1 MRPIAKLAT
10 RALFFPIFLM
20 IVTLSI
26 SHQYA
31 MAKSAENIKV
41 DDGYTIDKY
50 DIDIKVNENNKLDIT
65 ETITAF
71 FNESRHGIYRTIPLK
86 NTITRLD
93 GTTSTNRAQITNLE
107 VDNEYTVSR
116 ENGNIK
122 IKIGSPNYTVTGEQK
137 YTIKYT
143 YNLGKDPLPNL
154 DELYYNIIGTEWD
167 TSIDNVSFTITMPKN
182 FDHSKLGFSS
192 GAKGSTNNDDVY
204 YYVNSNIITGRYLG
218 TLNPG
223 EGITVRCELPEGYFV
238 GAGLDSEVADYIPS
252 IVSVI
257 FLLISILL
265 WAIFG
270 RDDKIIETVE
280 YYPPKNLNSLDAGFL
295 YKGAASNKD
304 VTSLLIYLANKG
316 YLEIID
322 KNINLSSDKVNIDGR
337 AKEDANQ
344 KIIELQNKI
353 IEEEKIN
360 PNSQKLKHYKN
371 MLDIYQNIDTPID
384 YNQYNLGPVVSKFNT
399 ENDFV
404 IKKIKDYDGTDIH
417 EQWFMEGLFE
427 YGRTEVTSRMLLNQ
441 FYLTNNR
448 ILGDINNK
456 QNKER
461 LFEKTASS
469 KKIFIILMVAI
480 SYCLIT
486 IPPVLNYGQTNA
498 LFFTLLFPSIGF
510 AVLFSAIFD
519 SDPGP
524 KIFKIVW
531 GIGFG
536 GGPWAIMVLP
546 ALMQDTLYLNNY
558 IIGTLCII
566 GMAVCLA
573 YLPKRTKYG
582 TEILEKLS
590 GFKNFLKTV
599 EKDRLEPLVMD
610 NPNYF
615 YDILPFA
622 YVFGISDKWIKKFE
636 SISLQ
641 APSWYDSSDAFN
653 ISSFEAFMS
662 SAMASAQGAMSSSP
676 SSSSSSGGSSGGGSS
691 GGGSGGGGGGSW

>member
-1 MRPIAKLAT
+1 MKSIVKLVT
-10 RALFFPIFLM
+10 RALLFVAFLLM
-20 IVTLSI
+20 ATLCT
-26 SHQYA
+26 SHQYTI
-31 MAKSAENIKV
+31 AKSAENIKV
-41 DDGYTIDKY
+41 DNGYAIDKY

-93 GTTSTNRAQITNLE
+93 GTTSTNRTQITNLE

-143 YNLGKDPLPNL
+143 YNLGKDPLSNS

-192 GAKGSTNNDDVY
+192 GVKGSTNNDDVY

-238 GAGLDSEVADYIPS
+238 NAGLDSEVADYIPS

-322 KNINLSSDKVNIDGR
+322 KNINLSSDKVNIDSR

-371 MLDIYQNIDTPID
+371 MLDIYQNIDTLID
-384 YNQYNLGPVVSKFNT
+384 YNQYNLGLVVSKFNT

-404 IKKIKDYDGTDIH
+404 IKKVKDYDGTDIH

-498 LFFTLLFPSIGF
+498 LVFTLLFPSIGF

-546 ALMQDTLYLNNY
+546 ALIQDTLYLNNY

-599 EKDRLEPLVMD
+599 EKDRLESLVMD

>member
-1 MRPIAKLAT
+1 MRPIVKLVT
-10 RALFFPIFLM
+10 RALFFPVLLM
-20 IVTLSI
+20 IATLSI

-41 DDGYTIDKY
+41 DNGYAIDKY

-93 GTTSTNRAQITNLE
+93 GTTSTNRTQITNLE

-192 GAKGSTNNDDVY
+192 GAKGSIANDNVY
-204 YYVNSNIITGRYLG
+204 YRINGNIITGRYLG

-238 GAGLDSEVADYIPS
+238 NAGLDSEVADYIPS

-322 KNINLSSDKVNIDGR
+322 KNINLSSDKVNIDSR

-384 YNQYNLGPVVSKFNT
+384 YNQYNLGPVVNKFNT

-404 IKKIKDYDGTDIH
+404 IKKVKDYDGTDIH

-498 LFFTLLFPSIGF
+498 LVFALLFPSIGF
-510 AVLFSAIFD
+510 TVLFSAIFD

-582 TEILEKLS
+582 TEMLEKLS

-599 EKDRLEPLVMD
+599 EKDRLESLVMD

>member
-1 MRPIAKLAT
+1 MKSIPKLAT

-20 IVTLSI
+20 IATLSI
-26 SHQYA
+26 SHQCA

-41 DDGYTIDKY
+41 DNGYAIDKY

-93 GTTSTNRAQITNLE
+93 GTTSTNRTQITNLE

-122 IKIGSPNYTVTGEQK
+122 IKIGSPNYTVTSEQK

-143 YNLGKDPLPNL
+143 YNLGKDPLPNS

-182 FDHSKLGFSS
+182 FNHSKLGFSS
-192 GAKGSTNNDDVY
+192 GAKGSIANDNVY
-204 YYVNSNIITGRYLG
+204 YRINGNIITGRYLDA
-218 TLNPG
+218 LNPG

-238 GAGLDSEVADYIPS
+238 NAGLDSEVADYISS

-322 KNINLSSDKVNIDGR
+322 KNINLSSDKVNIDSR
-337 AKEDANQ
+337 AKEDASQ

-404 IKKIKDYDGTDIH
+404 IKKVKDYDGTDIH

-498 LFFTLLFPSIGF
+498 LVFTLLFPSIGF

-566 GMAVCLA
+566 GMVVCLV

-582 TEILEKLS
+582 IEMLEKLS

-599 EKDRLEPLVMD
+599 EKDRLESLVMD